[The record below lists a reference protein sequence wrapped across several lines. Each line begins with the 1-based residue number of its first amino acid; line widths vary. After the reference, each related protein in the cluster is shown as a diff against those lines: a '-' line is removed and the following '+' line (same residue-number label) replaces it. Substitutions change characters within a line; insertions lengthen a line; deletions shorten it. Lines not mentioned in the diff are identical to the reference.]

1 MEKGGATAVRQ
12 LTNSG
17 YSVIAETDLEHP
29 GFCRTDY
36 TEEKGLLFSPKH
48 ENSITVSSLDSLKER
63 HLLFDS
69 SQAQSLG
76 MICSLKYLKLS
87 EQPYV
92 LAGYESGRALL
103 WDLRT
108 NKVIASEHLSE
119 FLTSIGM

>member
-17 YSVIAETDLEHP
+17 YSVIAETDFEHP

-36 TEEKGLLFSPKH
+36 TEEEALLISPKH
-48 ENSITVSSLDSLKER
+48 ESSICVSSLGSMKEK

-76 MICSLKYLKLS
+76 MISCLKYLKFS
-87 EQPYV
+87 EQPYI
-92 LAGYESGRALL
+92 LAGYESGSAVL

-108 NKVIASEHLSE
+108 NKVIASEHLSD
-119 FLTSIGM
+119 FLTSIGI